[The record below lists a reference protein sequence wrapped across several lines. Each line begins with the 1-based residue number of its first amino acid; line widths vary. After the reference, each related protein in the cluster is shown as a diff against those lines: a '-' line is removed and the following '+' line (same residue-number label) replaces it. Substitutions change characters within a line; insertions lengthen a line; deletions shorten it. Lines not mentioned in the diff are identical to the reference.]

1 MVDTPFVSED
11 FQRAFRNQFPSQVSS
26 GRDLHVSDVVVPVVD
41 FTPTASGASL
51 PLNLRFAINNSVTT
65 VTAESSA
72 TAELINT
79 TGFYQV
85 YFSFINQNDSS
96 DLSFF
101 LSETA
106 TGTNKSVYSVRSGAA
121 SGQSDSYNQDFIVYI
136 PAGFVVKYSFSEGS
150 GATARADMSYYQ
162 IADVNGNLTNPFG
175 YSPQ

>member
-51 PLNLRFAINNSVTT
+51 PLNLRFAINNNVAK

-72 TAELINT
+72 TADFITT
-79 TGFYQV
+79 TGFYKV
-85 YFSFINQNDSS
+85 YFSFISQNDSS
-96 DLSFF
+96 DLSF
-101 LSETA
+101 LLTEIA
-106 TGTNKSVYSVRSGAA
+106 TGTNKSIYTVRSGAA
-121 SGQSDSYNQDFIVYI
+121 SGQSESYNEEFIIFI
-136 PAGFVVKYSFSEGS
+136 PAGFVVKYSFSEGT
-150 GATARADMSYYQ
+150 GATARADMFNFQ